1 MQQVTLREE
10 RVSRNGMYTVK
21 EMLKGIVTLREE
33 RVSRNSKTARHGSK
47 ITVTLRE
54 ERVSRNIHN
63 RKREPVNTKSRSARS
78 V

>member
-33 RVSRNSKTARHGSK
+33 RVSRNLFKPKSKK
-47 ITVTLRE
+47 Y
-54 ERVSRNIHN
+54 
-63 RKREPVNTKSRSARS
+63 KK
-78 V
+78 